1 MTGDLKAQFGGVQPN
16 ILIATH
22 KGEDWMK
29 KRKLIS
35 KTETNRKH
43 VEFAKNLF
51 ISWDEDCCG
60 ELESHEIIKPLI
72 AMGLSSDSR
81 FAK

>member
-1 MTGDLKAQFGGVQPN
+1 MR
-16 ILIATH
+16 
-22 KGEDWMK
+22 
-29 KRKLIS
+29 KRKLLS

-51 ISWDEDCCG
+51 LSWDEDGAG
-60 ELESHEIIKPLI
+60 ELESNEIIKPLI
-72 AMGLSSDSR
+72 AMGLSSDSK